1 MNREQVEHVLRASAV
16 IANETSFVVIGS
28 QAVLFPFPDAP
39 ASLLVSC
46 ELDLYPAL
54 HPERSDL
61 IDGAIGAM
69 SSFHETFGYYA
80 DGVGPETA
88 VMPADW
94 MSRASLHYIGEI
106 TAICPDIHDLA
117 VSKCVAARDKDVD
130 FVRVLL
136 KERMVDAAT
145 LEQRIRLLDPTTYPV
160 AALIAWARRR
170 AAEANT
176 TP

>member
-16 IANETSFVVIGS
+16 IANETSFVVIG
-28 QAVLFPFPDAP
+28 
-39 ASLLVSC
+39 
-46 ELDLYPAL
+46 
-54 HPERSDL
+54 
-61 IDGAIGAM
+61 
-69 SSFHETFGYYA
+69 
-80 DGVGPETA
+80 
-88 VMPADW
+88 
-94 MSRASLHYIGEI
+94 
-106 TAICPDIHDLA
+106 ICPDIHDLA

-160 AALIAWARRR
+160 AALIAWARCR

>member
-16 IANETSFVVIGS
+16 IANETSFVVIG
-28 QAVLFPFPDAP
+28 
-39 ASLLVSC
+39 
-46 ELDLYPAL
+46 
-54 HPERSDL
+54 
-61 IDGAIGAM
+61 
-69 SSFHETFGYYA
+69 
-80 DGVGPETA
+80 
-88 VMPADW
+88 
-94 MSRASLHYIGEI
+94 
-106 TAICPDIHDLA
+106 ICPDIHDLA